1 MQTITIQNKLQ
12 KQLSPN
18 PLIGTLNP
26 LEIPNVRL
34 GSLKAKYGHR
44 ANSQAK
50 PIKIDNIR
58 RIDYP
63 SRQIL
68 KDYCDYAAN
77 PNEHNTQSII

>member
-1 MQTITIQNKLQ
+1 MQTIIIQNKLQ

-44 ANSQAK
+44 ANSRAK
-50 PIKIDNIR
+50 PMKMIIFDGSTIHLDKIF
-58 RIDYP
+58 
-63 SRQIL
+63 

-77 PNEHNTQSII
+77 PGEHIIKH